1 MRYLFNN
8 IFQYIMTEVYLV
20 GNELEVFIYVFKLDI
35 FLYLIINM
43 RRHMRR
49 EIKIKFSFLNIL

>member
-8 IFQYIMTEVYLV
+8 IFRYILTEVYLV

-43 RRHMRR
+43 TRHMRR